1 MQIGLLAALLI
12 SAGEAFLGY
21 RERLESLDRH
31 FMSIGQYVSPPLALS
46 LWSFDSDQTE
56 IQLKGFVRMA
66 DISAVRLEQQG
77 MPALRFGTNPAGE
90 TFERSFPLTH
100 NEDGKIAPAGHADA
114 DQDMQQGR
122 RP

>member
-1 MQIGLLAALLI
+1 
-12 SAGEAFLGY
+12 
-21 RERLESLDRH
+21 
-31 FMSIGQYVSPPLALS
+31 
-46 LWSFDSDQTE
+46 
-56 IQLKGFVRMA
+56 MA

-100 NEDGKIAPAGHADA
+100 NEDGKQHLLGTLTLIGTCSRS
-114 DQDMQQGR
+114 R